1 MLGLEDRKQ
10 LMGWKSD
17 LENLMESMRE
27 KEGLGGPKS
36 LAELAEDLRKKDAEV
51 LAPER
56 ELEASKCWKK
66 EAEELVSGLLAKGRG
81 KGRGRRCPR
90 PK

>member
-1 MLGLEDRKQ
+1 M
-10 LMGWKSD
+10 
-17 LENLMESMRE
+17 
-27 KEGLGGPKS
+27 
-36 LAELAEDLRKKDAEV
+36 AELAEDLRKKDAEV
-51 LAPER
+51 LAAER

>member
-1 MLGLEDRKQ
+1 M
-10 LMGWKSD
+10 
-17 LENLMESMRE
+17 
-27 KEGLGGPKS
+27 
-36 LAELAEDLRKKDAEV
+36 AELAEDLRKKGAEV
-51 LAPER
+51 LAAER